1 MIELLT
7 NAKILRIRIHTA
19 MASCAIVL
27 GLAIHSA
34 ASAQPLQV
42 EGLPPEL
49 KGGVSL
55 HTYSDVSEA
64 ANNLVHF
71 LENQGYVLASVSVA
85 GETLRVDLGQI
96 EAVSVLGLDERTGS
110 LARAYLNQLVGP
122 TPHIE
127 QIDHVTGLINDIPGL
142 TASLQLN
149 RLGNGTGYEAVLV
162 GSRVSQSGSISF
174 HNTPTED
181 LSGKEVVLHQELYSL
196 VAGGDILQLE
206 LAGAQAKTNTRSYF
220 GQVSYQVP
228 VNSIGSFAETRAS
241 HFDSASDFNFR
252 NQNTLASKSTAGAVL
267 FGHRFKR
274 TVNEAKTGFIEMD
287 YRVDK
292 DNLSEDRRNAI
303 LRTSWFYKLDTDQGD
318 TVSYGLT
325 FSGGHEFSGAENN
338 FGSLRAGVGL
348 IYGLPSVSDNA
359 EFLLE
364 LSGQLGSKNQPSF
377 ELFSFGGQDKQRG
390 FAPFE
395 YAGSSGTN
403 LTLEIAETIHAN
415 ALNLI
420 GIAPFAFLDVTYLNN
435 SNSELSVGR
444 PDNTEL
450 ASTGIGIRAT
460 FESGF
465 SINSWLALPDHDGTR
480 SDRDHTPEFYM
491 QAQYAW

>member
-206 LAGAQAKTNTRSYF
+206 LAGGWCQANANQSPKSAATPSLCRQLTPL
-220 GQVSYQVP
+220 GQR
-228 VNSIGSFAETRAS
+228 G
-241 HFDSASDFNFR
+241 
-252 NQNTLASKSTAGAVL
+252 GAVL
-267 FGHRFKR
+267 LEVGAAFKMS
-274 TVNEAKTGFIEMD
+274 VGIEMVEG
-287 YRVDK
+287 RSM
-292 DNLSEDRRNAI
+292 N
-303 LRTSWFYKLDTDQGD
+303 
-318 TVSYGLT
+318 
-325 FSGGHEFSGAENN
+325 GG
-338 FGSLRAGVGL
+338 
-348 IYGLPSVSDNA
+348 
-359 EFLLE
+359 EFL
-364 LSGQLGSKNQPSF
+364 
-377 ELFSFGGQDKQRG
+377 
-390 FAPFE
+390 
-395 YAGSSGTN
+395 
-403 LTLEIAETIHAN
+403 
-415 ALNLI
+415 
-420 GIAPFAFLDVTYLNN
+420 
-435 SNSELSVGR
+435 
-444 PDNTEL
+444 
-450 ASTGIGIRAT
+450 
-460 FESGF
+460 
-465 SINSWLALPDHDGTR
+465 
-480 SDRDHTPEFYM
+480 
-491 QAQYAW
+491 